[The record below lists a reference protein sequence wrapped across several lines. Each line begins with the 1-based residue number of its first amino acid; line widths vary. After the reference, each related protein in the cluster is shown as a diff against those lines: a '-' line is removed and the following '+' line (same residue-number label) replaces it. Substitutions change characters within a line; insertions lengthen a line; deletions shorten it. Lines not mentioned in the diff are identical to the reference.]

1 MFKSILTAAFLTL
14 ALPIALAAP
23 RAEAQTV
30 EQADAIENTIRGQI
44 SAMRA
49 DDWEGAFS
57 FASPMIQGIFKSP
70 YNFSEMV
77 KNGYP
82 MVWKPK
88 DVRTGELVP
97 TPRGLMQT
105 MIFVDQKGRLYIADY
120 LMQEIE
126 GEWRINGVQIRP
138 AEVGEA

>member
-1 MFKSILTAAFLTL
+1 MLKSILAAAFLTL
-14 ALPIALAAP
+14 ALIAP
-23 RAEAQTV
+23 KAEAQTV

-44 SAMRA
+44 DAIRTN
-49 DDWEGAFS
+49 DWEGAFD
-57 FASPMIQGIFKSP
+57 FASPTIQGIFKSP

-77 KNGYP
+77 KRGYP

-88 DVRTGELVP
+88 DVRTGQLVP

-105 MIFVDQKGRLYIADY
+105 MIFVDQQGRLYIADY

-126 GEWRINGVQIRP
+126 GVWRINGVQIRP
-138 AEVGEA
+138 AESGEA